1 MRRKNIL
8 FIAHCY
14 KNWMGG
20 IYYIKNQIVQLLS
33 YAPAKKNLRI
43 FLYIS
48 KKNVSGY
55 EELNKYKNVK
65 IILEEELSEKIFVQT
80 GAFILDG
87 FDTDIAYLTIKYHI
101 SFLFP
106 YFPRGRLNRGLFLR
120 KSISWIPDFQHIH
133 LPELFSRGELMD
145 RERQYEEM
153 ARRHN
158 KLVLSSQ
165 DSLRDYQKKYP
176 DHMAGVYVI
185 PFCSA
190 LDQKAVVRNDVDRI
204 RNRYGIKGDYF
215 IICNQFWVHKNHMT
229 VFRALKQVL
238 ENGYEIRLVCTGDL
252 HDYRNRKY
260 IDGIRNYITEHKLQ
274 DYILL
279 SGLVDKYDQIQLMK
293 GAVAIIQPSLCE
305 GWGTGV
311 EDAKTL
317 GKQILL
323 SDIAVHH
330 EQMDDNCQLFEAE
343 NVIELSGLMV
353 RCWRQKEYPR
363 KAYYSLKEAKKYGE
377 LFYRM
382 LFH

>member
-1 MRRKNIL
+1 M
-8 FIAHCY
+8 
-14 KNWMGG
+14 
-20 IYYIKNQIVQLLS
+20 
-33 YAPAKKNLRI
+33 
-43 FLYIS
+43 
-48 KKNVSGY
+48 
-55 EELNKYKNVK
+55 
-65 IILEEELSEKIFVQT
+65 SEKIFVQT